1 MSCFFIP
8 KHSSYNP
15 DSHLHHLI
23 HQHNKK
29 VLPLTFAFSSHFI
42 LLLRMVFNRTH
53 IVFISLHICVE
64 PHDQHVP
71 INHAFFFA
79 SFFVCATVFSRSRIF
94 SFFFFYLI
102 FCVCSTAI
110 TRSRI
115 FFFYLL
121 LHVATHS
128 AGERSISHTSFIFF
142 LPLALSARYGH
153 QPVSHLLFFFF
164 TSFVCVRAL
173 PSPHMYIYIYF
184 SPHA

>member
-8 KHSSYNP
+8 KHSSYSP

-23 HQHNKK
+23 HQHNKKK

-94 SFFFFYLI
+94 SFFFYLI

-115 FFFYLL
+115 FFFTYCCMSP
-121 LHVATHS
+121 HTVRASDQSVTHL
-128 AGERSISHTSFIFF
+128 SFFF